1 MQHPILVTA
10 IRAARKAGDIINRSF
25 DRVNEISITS
35 KAHND
40 FVTDI
45 DQRAEA
51 AIVEIIRRAYPDHGI
66 LAEEGSRISDKD
78 FEWIID
84 PLDGTTNFI
93 HGMPQVCV
101 SIAVRHFD
109 RLEHAVI
116 YDPVHNELFTASR
129 GSGAHLNDRRLRI
142 AQRKDLDGALL
153 GTGFPYGDFSYLDTY
168 LATLKTFMLKT
179 AGVRR
184 PGSAAL
190 DLAYVAAG
198 RYDGFWEFNLKPWDL
213 AAGALLVQEAGGVA
227 TDFKGDQGYLQN
239 GNIVAGN
246 LRIHAQMLHIISQ
259 EINQPQSAC

>member
-25 DRVNEISITS
+25 ARVNEITITP

-40 FVTDI
+40 FVTDV

-51 AIVEIIRRAYPDHGI
+51 AIVDIIRRAYPEHGI
-66 LAEEGSRISDKD
+66 LAEEGSRIADKE

-93 HGMPQVCV
+93 HGMPQLCV
-101 SIAVRHFD
+101 SIGIKHFD
-109 RLEHAVI
+109 RLEHAVVYNPI
-116 YDPVHNELFTASR
+116 HDELFTASR
-129 GSGAHLNDRRLRI
+129 GAGAHLNDRRLRI
-142 AQRKDLDGALL
+142 AQRKDLEGALL
-153 GTGFPYGDFSYLDTY
+153 GTGFPFRDFSYLDTY
-168 LATLKTFMLKT
+168 MATFKAFMLKT
-179 AGVRR
+179 AGIRR

-213 AAGALLVQEAGGVA
+213 AAGALLVQEAGGIA
-227 TDFKGDQGYLQN
+227 TDFTGEQGYLDS
-239 GNIVAGN
+239 GNIIAGN
-246 LRIHAQMLHIISQ
+246 LRVHAQMLHIISQ
-259 EINQPQSAC
+259 EINKPQA

>member
-1 MQHPILVTA
+1 MHPVLTIA
-10 IRAARKAGDIINRSF
+10 KRAALGASRILLRHFDQLERLTVTEKRPSDFVSEADVQAEQDIIQILRK
-25 DRVNEISITS
+25 T
-35 KAHND
+35 
-40 FVTDI
+40 
-45 DQRAEA
+45 
-51 AIVEIIRRAYPDHGI
+51 YPDHGI
-66 LAEEGSRISDKD
+66 LAEEGNRIPDKD

-93 HGMPQVCV
+93 HGMPQLCV
-101 SIAVRHFD
+101 SIGIKHFD

-116 YDPVHNELFTASR
+116 YNPIHDELFTATR
-129 GSGAHLNDRRLRI
+129 GGGAHLNDRRLRI

-153 GTGFPYGDFSYLDTY
+153 GTGFPFRDFSYLDTY
-168 LATLKTFMLKT
+168 LATFKAFMLKT
-179 AGVRR
+179 AGIRR

-227 TDFKGDQGYLQN
+227 TDFTGDQGFLEN

-246 LRIHAQMLHIISQ
+246 LRVHAQMLHIISQ
-259 EINQPQSAC
+259 EINKPKA